1 MKNHH
6 FIQCPKVTFQA
17 DKEKVILKHNF
28 STAHKSR
35 FDFERSDLR
44 NDNGL
49 YIMSEVQEYF
59 LDFYNDIEDSG
70 ELQEYCIEYL
80 TIPEQEDE
88 AAISISVLGENAKD
102 SPRTENQSFGQVV
115 LSAMNKRK
123 TTSTLNAEEQE
134 PEQKS
139 LFL

>member
-1 MKNHH
+1 
-6 FIQCPKVTFQA
+6 
-17 DKEKVILKHNF
+17 
-28 STAHKSR
+28 
-35 FDFERSDLR
+35 
-44 NDNGL
+44 
-49 YIMSEVQEYF
+49 MSEVQEYF